1 MDDASLLSKKNLNPF
16 KRWFLE
22 GQVKEVEGFHEKEG
36 QHHAHPWWKVMC
48 LTGVDYFSTLGYQPG
63 IAFLAAGALSP
74 IATLILV
81 LLTLF
86 GALPIY
92 RRVAK
97 ESPHGEGSI
106 SMLEDL
112 LPRWRGKL
120 FILALL
126 GFVATDFIITITL
139 SAADATAHI
148 VENPFAPHFFHA
160 HRVGVTLCLLLFLGA
175 IFLKGFKE
183 AIGLAVLLVAAYLL
197 LNLIVVGRGLFELAV
212 HPEAFPAWKEA
223 IFAMPEVRGNP
234 FMMIGISLLL
244 FPKLALGLSGFETGV
259 AVMPLVKGAAND
271 DKKTPLGRIK
281 NTRKL
286 LISAAG
292 IMSFMLIASSLV
304 TTMLIP
310 AEKFQPAMN
319 GQPAGPANGR
329 ALAYLAHELLGE
341 AFGTAYD
348 LSTISILWFAG
359 ASALAGLLN
368 IVPRYLPR
376 YGMAPDWARASR
388 PLVVVFT
395 AIAFVVTIIFKADV
409 DAQGGAYATGVL
421 VLMSSAAVA
430 VTLSAWREGAIRYAF
445 LAIALIFGYTTVVNI
460 FERPE
465 GIKIASFFIF
475 SIIAVSFISRT
486 LRSTELRVESVE
498 LNETARQFIE
508 EARAGTIRI
517 IANRPDRGDV
527 DEYRLKEKQE
537 RWNNHIP
544 TEDPVLFFE
553 VRPTDASDFAGALR
567 IRGVQI
573 GNYRVLRTRSP
584 AIPNAIAAFLLHLRD
599 TTGQIPHVYFGWTE
613 GNPILYVLKFI
624 FFGEG
629 DTAPVTHEILRQAEH
644 DPPRRPAVHV
654 GG

>member
-1 MDDASLLSKKNLNPF
+1 MGDATTHSKLQFNPF

-22 GQVKEVEGFHEKEG
+22 GQLSSDETHHGGKSH
-36 QHHAHPWWKVMC
+36 QHVHGWWQVMC

-74 IATLILV
+74 VATLVLV

-92 RRVAK
+92 RQVAK
-97 ESPHGEGSI
+97 ESPNGEGSI

-120 FILALL
+120 FVLALL

-148 VENPFAPHFFHA
+148 VENPFVPHFFDA
-160 HRVGVTLCLLLFLGA
+160 HRVGVTLVLVLMLGA
-175 IFLKGFKE
+175 VFLKGFNE
-183 AIGLAVLLVAAYLL
+183 AIGLAVLLVALYLG
-197 LNLIVVGRGLFELAV
+197 LNLVVVARGFIEIAT
-212 HPEAFPAWKEA
+212 HPSVFGDWKTALVALPASH
-223 IFAMPEVRGNP
+223 GNP
-234 FMMIGISLLL
+234 LLMIGMALIV

-259 AVMPLVKGAAND
+259 AVMPLVRGASAD
-271 DKKTPLGRIK
+271 TVKAPQGRIR
-281 NTRKL
+281 NARKL
-286 LISAAG
+286 LVTAAV
-292 IMSFMLIASSLV
+292 IMSFMLISSSLV
-304 TTMLIP
+304 TTLLIP
-310 AEKFQPAMN
+310 AEMFQPGGA
-319 GQPAGPANGR
+319 ANGR
-329 ALAYLAHELLGE
+329 ALAWLAHEMLGE
-341 AFGTAYD
+341 AFGTVYD
-348 LSTISILWFAG
+348 LSTIAILWFAG
-359 ASALAGLLN
+359 ASAMAGLLN

-395 AIAFVVTIIFKADV
+395 LIAFAVTILFKADV

-430 VTLSAWREGAIRYAF
+430 VTLSVKRKGSRPYAY
-445 LAIALIFGYTTVVNI
+445 LLIALVFSYTTIVNI
-460 FERPE
+460 IERPE

-486 LRSTELRVESVE
+486 LRSTELRVERVE
-498 LNETARQFIE
+498 LNETARQFID

-517 IANRPDRGDV
+517 IANRRDRGDV

-544 TEDPVLFFE
+544 ANDPVLFFE
-553 VRPTDASDFAGALR
+553 VRTGDASEFSDVLR
-567 IRGVQI
+567 VRGVQV
-573 GNYRVLRTRSP
+573 GNYRVLRTTSP
-584 AIPNAIAAFLLHLRD
+584 AIPNAIAAFLLHVRD
-599 TTGQIPHVYFGWTE
+599 TSGQIPHVYFGWTE
-613 GNPILYVLKFI
+613 GNPIVYVLRFM
-624 FFGEG
+624 FLGEG
-629 DTAPVTHEILRQAEH
+629 DTAPVTHEILRQAE
-644 DPPRRPAVHV
+644 PEASRRPAVHV